1 MQELDVDDPLEGSG
15 LLGGVDEGVRPLN
28 LELGRRFE
36 VVLQLDLK
44 KKKIKKLNW
53 RLDKEDHEL
62 DSFEIHLCELTT
74 HQKVLSSSN
83 KIGLLYL

>member
-1 MQELDVDDPLEGSG
+1 LINTIKKLTDRVQELDVDDPLEGSG

-44 KKKIKKLNW
+44 KKKLKN
-53 RLDKEDHEL
+53 
-62 DSFEIHLCELTT
+62 
-74 HQKVLSSSN
+74 
-83 KIGLLYL
+83 